1 MSPPAK
7 VIGKNSPRVISNE
20 LLQDTQFQKLE
31 MIRFDTPE
39 SFHPSPLIPNAN
51 NENNNNNQNFND
63 DNNAELSPNDNED
76 QEAENALQYPTA
88 EEIEAIQQEAW
99 NSGHEVGFS
108 TGYTEGLEKGLTEG
122 FEQGKTEGITVGKAE
137 GLEIGKAEGLEIG
150 RREGFETGEKTGRA
164 KGETESLETAK
175 QMKDLLSSFQEAI
188 KSLENDIADE
198 LLHLALKI
206 AKQVIRARINSGGD
220 YLHFLVQD
228 ALRTLPTDHG
238 TLNIRLH
245 PDDLMN
251 FRVYLEDNPA
261 HINIITDKEI
271 SRGGCQITVGN
282 THIDATVE
290 TRWKRSISPL
300 GVENDWHQ
308 QAKLNGNNNGESNV
322 DSENEDSENSQNS
335 QNAENSENQENPKDT
350 ENIENTEN
358 NQQDIPREN

>member
-1 MSPPAK
+1 MSPPTK
-7 VIGKNSPRVISNE
+7 VIGKNAPRVISNE
-20 LLQDTQFQKLE
+20 VLQNVYFEKLE
-31 MIRFDTPE
+31 MTRFDTPE
-39 SFHPSPLIPNAN
+39 SFHPSPLLPQITNTNNN
-51 NENNNNNQNFND
+51 NENNNNINNENFNS
-63 DNNAELSPNDNED
+63 DNDVQANDNTNSD
-76 QEAENALQYPTA
+76 SENHLQYPTQ

-122 FEQGKTEGITVGKAE
+122 FEQGKTEGLTEGKAE
-137 GLEIGKAEGLEIG
+137 GLEIGKAEGLELG

-164 KGETESLETAK
+164 KGETESLEIAK
-175 QMKDLLSSFQEAI
+175 QMKVLLGSFQDAI
-188 KSLENDIADE
+188 KILESGIADE

-238 TLNIRLH
+238 TLNIRLN

-261 HINIITDKEI
+261 HINILTDKEI

-290 TRWKRSISPL
+290 TRWKRSIAPL
-300 GVENDWHQ
+300 GVQNDWSEP
-308 QAKLNGNNNGESNV
+308 APLNSKEN
-322 DSENEDSENSQNS
+322 NEDSEESENIENSKNTENS
-335 QNAENSENQENPKDT
+335 ETPENPENSEN
-350 ENIENTEN
+350 NTQN
-358 NQQDIPREN
+358 AS